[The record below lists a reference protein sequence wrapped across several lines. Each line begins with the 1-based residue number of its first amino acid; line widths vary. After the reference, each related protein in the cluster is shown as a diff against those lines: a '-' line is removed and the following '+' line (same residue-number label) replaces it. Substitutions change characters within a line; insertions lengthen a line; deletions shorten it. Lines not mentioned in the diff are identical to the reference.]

1 MAEDYIITKL
11 LELFQTPLNLCNA
24 LAKFKVKKRYFKIR
38 LTR

>member
-11 LELFQTPLNLCNA
+11 LGLFQTPLNLCNT